1 MKKYFESNN
10 YIPAVKLL
18 IPTMVQTGG
27 VPAVV
32 AAVLRTTGPPMSAY
46 INIISQVTFFGL
58 AIAK

>member
-32 AAVLRTTGPPMSAY
+32 AAVLMTTGPPMSPY
-46 INIISQVTFFGL
+46 IIGQSHFLCLYCFTC
-58 AIAK
+58 

>member
-1 MKKYFESNN
+1 
-10 YIPAVKLL
+10 VKLL
-18 IPTMVQTGG
+18 IPIIVQTGG